1 MRCLNRNKTKFWYCE
16 YLGHGVEVVDE
27 WGNATGVFPPTYDA
41 PVSMMANISPATGQ
55 SSTQMFGAL
64 ENYDKVIVTDEL
76 DCPINEHS
84 VLFVDKE
91 PEFGS
96 NGEPLYD
103 YIVRRVA
110 KSLNHVSIAIGKV
123 KVG

>member
-1 MRCLNRNKTKFWYCE
+1 MRCLNRNKRQFWYC
-16 YLGHGVEVVDE
+16 LFAGSGNEVVDTY
-27 WGNATGVFPPTYDA
+27 GNATGVFPPTYAA
-41 PVSMMANISPATGQ
+41 PVSMMANISPANGQ
-55 SSTQMFGAL
+55 SNMEMFGSL
-64 ENYDKVIVTDEL
+64 ESYDKVIVTDWMN
-76 DCPINEHS
+76 CPIDEHS

-110 KSLNHVSIAIGKV
+110 KSLNYVSIAIGKV
-123 KVG
+123 KVS